1 MSPHQQK
8 LERLSAAMRPRL
20 HRYCARMVG
29 STIDAEDIVQD
40 TFLKAVAAWHEEQLA
55 NPEGWLF
62 RIAHNTALD
71 FLRQRRRAPVTEDLE
86 TMEMIAVSAELD
98 PLAASTSIRTFMRLP
113 PLQRSAVVMKDVL
126 GHSVEE
132 VAEVNGVSAAAAKSA
147 LQRGRNALR
156 AFIDEPEDIGP
167 PVLTNEMRDRLA
179 AYVDGFRNG
188 DFDAVRAMLSEDVR
202 LDLVSKLTR
211 QGKSEVGEYYGRY
224 AACEQWAFDAGV
236 VEGRPAMLVYD
247 REVSLDQP
255 AYFVA
260 LSFNAERVV
269 KIHDFLFAR
278 YAIEGVRMQR
288 LDDQSKATP

>member
-1 MSPHQQK
+1 MSAHQQE
-8 LERLSAAMRPRL
+8 LERLLSAMRPAL

-40 TFLKAVAAWHEEQLA
+40 AFLKAATAWCNAGLT

-71 FLRQRRRAPVTEDLE
+71 FLRQRRRAPVIEDLE
-86 TMEMIAVSAELD
+86 TMEMIAASAELD
-98 PLAASTSIRTFMRLP
+98 PLAASLSIRTFMRLP

-126 GHSVEE
+126 GHSVDE

-147 LQRGRNALR
+147 LQRGRTALLSF
-156 AFIDEPEDIGP
+156 ANEPDNIEQP
-167 PVLTNEMRDRLA
+167 MLTREMRDRLA
-179 AYVDGFRNG
+179 AYVDGFQSG
-188 DFDAVRAMLSEDVR
+188 DFDAVRAMLAEDVR

-211 QGKSEVGEYYGRY
+211 RGKSMVGEYYGRY
-224 AACEQWAFDAGV
+224 AACEQWIFGAGV

-247 REVSLDQP
+247 REVSLDEP
-255 AYFVA
+255 AYFIA
-260 LSFNAERVV
+260 LSFDEERVV
-269 KIHDFLFAR
+269 AIHDFLFAR

-288 LDDQSKATP
+288 LDDRPQGDI

>member
-1 MSPHQQK
+1 MSPRQQE
-8 LERLSAAMRPRL
+8 LERMLAAMRPRL

-40 TFLKAVAAWHEEQLA
+40 SFLRAVTAWNQELA

-71 FLRQRRRAPVTEDLE
+71 FLRRRRRTPVILDPE
-86 TMEMIAVSAELD
+86 TVETSVSPSGLD
-98 PLAASTSIRTFMRLP
+98 PLAAYMSIRTFMRLA

-132 VAEVNGVSAAAAKSA
+132 VAVVNGVSAPAAKSA
-147 LQRGRNALR
+147 LQRGRAALR
-156 AFIDEPEDIGP
+156 NLADEQDDIAP
-167 PVLTNEMRDRLA
+167 PILSNEMRDRLD

-211 QGKSEVGEYYGRY
+211 QGKLEVGEYFGRY
-224 AACEQWAFDAGV
+224 AACEQWAFNAGA

-247 REVSLDQP
+247 LEVSLDQP

-260 LSFNAERVV
+260 LSFNAERVA

-278 YAIEGVRMQR
+278 YAIEGVQMQR
-288 LDDQSKATP
+288 LHEQPG